1 MSKKEKDIELIPDN
15 GVPSGWKVKHDGK
28 QGSAPG
34 SYPKVDFAKDSG
46 PHLVVFQLP
55 QTSPATFNAADPI
68 WIQKGTTS
76 PTQSGMDPQFPD
88 WAIFNGGKTLV
99 LLDKNSGSPD
109 QFSYR
114 IKADNYTPIL
124 DPIID
129 NGGGIGQMSSAN
141 YWLEG
146 GVGLLLAVA
155 FFLIGRAYQRNLK

>member
-1 MSKKEKDIELIPDN
+1 MSKKEKDIELIPDTT
-15 GVPSGWKVKHDGK
+15 VPSGWKVKHDGK
-28 QGSAPG
+28 QGDKPSN
-34 SYPKVDFAKDSG
+34 YPKVDFAKDSG

-55 QTSPATFNAADPI
+55 QNSTATFNAVDPI
-68 WIQKGTTS
+68 WVQKGSTS
-76 PTQSGMDPQFPD
+76 PTQSGIDPQFPD
-88 WAIFNGGKTLV
+88 WQIFNGGKTLV
-99 LLDKNSGSPD
+99 LLDRNSGSQD